1 MDFSIFIDLT
11 YNIISL
17 KNTKKHCMPVTVLVH
32 AHAHVRV
39 TLYMQRILIIQI

>member
-1 MDFSIFIDLT
+1 MCPDWKTRID
-11 YNIISL
+11 ISL